1 MKYEDYYTENEIIN
15 ICAYYGQIKENLTYN
30 MIALLIEKF
39 ENEIC
44 DKVEKIRPELKRAK

>member
-1 MKYEDYYTENEIIN
+1 MNYEDYYTENEIVN

-44 DKVEKIRPELKRAK
+44 NKVEKIRPELKRAK

>member
-1 MKYEDYYTENEIIN
+1 MNYENFYTQNEIEN
-15 ICAYYGQIKENLTYN
+15 ICLYYGQIKENLTYN